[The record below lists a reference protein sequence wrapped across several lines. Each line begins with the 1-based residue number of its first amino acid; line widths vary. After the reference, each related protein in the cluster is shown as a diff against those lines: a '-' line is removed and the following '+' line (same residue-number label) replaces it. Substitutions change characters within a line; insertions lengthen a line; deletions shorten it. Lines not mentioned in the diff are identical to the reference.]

1 MEVNTTQN
9 SNDMA
14 KLQIQYSLL
23 LKENDLLRCKQ
34 EHLIE
39 DNRLL
44 KVQLEKEKLE
54 SRDPL
59 WTSISIRID
68 EKFAAIDDQ
77 VVNSPLASGFASRY
91 QPRAKESRLCSST
104 VEASDESFL
113 NALVSRLETKC
124 A

>member
-59 WTSISIRID
+59 WTSISV
-68 EKFAAIDDQ
+68 F
-77 VVNSPLASGFASRY
+77 VV
-91 QPRAKESRLCSST
+91 
-104 VEASDESFL
+104 V
-113 NALVSRLETKC
+113 
-124 A
+124 

>member
-23 LKENDLLRCKQ
+23 LKENDLLRNKQ

-59 WTSISIRID
+59 WTSMIKLSTHLWPPASHHATNREPKSLD
-68 EKFAAIDDQ
+68 FVRLRLKQ
-77 VVNSPLASGFASRY
+77 VMKAFSMH
-91 QPRAKESRLCSST
+91 
-104 VEASDESFL
+104 
-113 NALVSRLETKC
+113 
-124 A
+124 